1 MGAVGFVREGGTK
14 DRRGPKSVQNLRTER
29 APGLRP
35 ELTSPHTALLVL
47 CGESD
52 AFRREAGKCTRGQTL
67 RVPGVQLKLV
77 VPRTPAAR
85 VQLYPGP
92 VCL

>member
-1 MGAVGFVREGGTK
+1 MGFVREGGTK

-29 APGLRP
+29 QVLRP
-35 ELTSPHTALLVL
+35 ELTEP
-47 CGESD
+47 D
-52 AFRREAGKCTRGQTL
+52 AFPREAGKCTRGQTL

-77 VPRTPAAR
+77 VPRIPAAR